1 MTTSGKTDRQVLR
14 EIGASF
20 TPQQLVNLWAGVLTV
35 APDSVGLDDSFF
47 CLDGDSIAVMK
58 LVGDARRAGIQ
69 LTVANLF
76 RNPKLV
82 ALASLDSNSTPSP
95 KEAIPAFSLLG
106 EDADATQVRK
116 QVAVS
121 CGVDTSL
128 IEDIY
133 PCSPLQKGMMALTS
147 KRSSDYIM

>member
-1 MTTSGKTDRQVLR
+1 MTLEVFPMTTSGKTDRQVLR

-20 TPQQLVNLWAGVLTV
+20 TPQQLVNVRTSDKGR
-35 APDSVGLDDSFF
+35 SG
-47 CLDGDSIAVMK
+47 
-58 LVGDARRAGIQ
+58 
-69 LTVANLF
+69 
-76 RNPKLV
+76 
-82 ALASLDSNSTPSP
+82 SLPRSSCGRGP